1 MARKKKLKGLKKSV
15 KQLEKA
21 VFGTKALSKT
31 KKLPGV
37 KKLSREQ
44 IAQKLLE
51 RRARTQARIERA
63 RILRT
68 PTRLR

>member
-1 MARKKKLKGLKKSV
+1 MVRKKKVSTKAKRL

-21 VFGTKALSKT
+21 IFGTKALSKT
-31 KKLPGV
+31 KKLSAV

-44 IAQKLLE
+44 IAQKLAE
-51 RRARTQARIERA
+51 RRARTQTRIERA

-68 PTRLR
+68 PQRLR

>member
-1 MARKKKLKGLKKSV
+1 MVRKKKVKGLEKSAG
-15 KQLEKA
+15 QLGKA
-21 VFGTKALSKT
+21 IFRTKALSKT
-31 KKLPGV
+31 KKLPTI

-68 PTRLR
+68 PIR